1 MHLLKAVYLAGW
13 EDVMKTREVALDAGQ
28 GGRGTFQSSFLV
40 TVEPPLLVA
49 KTLSFPLKGGNA
61 RVKSD
66 KKRVK
71 RKAAAKGNCKYL
83 NGIHRSHCRYLSDF
97 KIGFQEFAQ

>member
-1 MHLLKAVYLAGW
+1 MLYTWLGKYHDKRGGIGCWPRGPRGPRGPGHLSILIFS
-13 EDVMKTREVALDAGQ
+13 D
-28 GGRGTFQSSFLV
+28 RG
-40 TVEPPLLVA
+40 PLLVA

-61 RVKSD
+61 RLKSG

-71 RKAAAKGNCKYL
+71 RKAAMKGICKYF
-83 NGIHRSHCRYLSDF
+83 NGICRCLSDF